1 MKSSFELFLALT
13 VAALLAACRHDVP
26 QAVHRSDGREAPLR
40 CVACHEPEFKST
52 TRPPHVG
59 ARPESCGVCHTQS
72 AWGHARIEHPWW
84 QLTGAHARAA
94 EDGALAGAD
103 QRVKCFWCHRGEPA
117 QFAGTS
123 KECIGCH
130 AEDLQGV
137 KFPGHDSFATTC
149 ESCHSTEAWKPATHP
164 VAVPVPATSASA
176 PLASASSK
184 PALTHAPP
192 VPKAL
197 PRPTPV
203 TGRTPD
209 IISHASRHH

>member
-1 MKSSFELFLALT
+1 MKSSSELLLALA
-13 VAALLAACRHDVP
+13 AALLVACRHAAPD
-26 QAVHRSDGREAPLR
+26 AVHLGESRESPFR

-52 TRPPHVG
+52 TRPPHVA

-72 AWGHARIEHPWW
+72 SWGPARIEHPWW

-94 EDGALAGAD
+94 ADQGLAGTEN
-103 QRVKCFWCHRGEPA
+103 RVKCFWCHRGEPA

-137 KFPGHDSFATTC
+137 KFPGHDSFGSAC

-164 VAVPVPATSASA
+164 VVPLPPVGASA
-176 PLASASSK
+176 PSATASGK
-184 PALTHAPP
+184 PAVAPAAATARPPSP
-192 VPKAL
+192 VPH
-197 PRPTPV
+197 RPIPV
-203 TGRTPD
+203 KPD
-209 IISHASRHH
+209 ITSGASRRH